1 MPKTGCDDSLAFLE
15 VIRIRETRDHG
26 VRLIRDRT
34 RVRRSRAADADLELA
49 HAGAAAEV
57 RAPAVLSGLRLAF
70 AFAFEADERHVG
82 AGPLRRIAAPPAGSP
97 RRGLLHKTSKAGAST
112 RTR

>member
-15 VIRIRETRDHG
+15 VIPIRETRDHG

-49 HAGAAAEV
+49 HAGAAAKV

-70 AFAFEADERHVG
+70 ASKQTSGTSGPARCEGRPRPRGRDG
-82 AGPLRRIAAPPAGSP
+82 ACCTRRA
-97 RRGLLHKTSKAGAST
+97 RLGAST